1 MIFFFRSGRC
11 KWFDPYLHSNVVK
24 QRANHKRQRDLTE
37 NSDPNGRCGMCF
49 ALSVWNVN
57 QPAPRRAKSA
67 MLPENASHAFT
78 RSANPSHPISC
89 RKHNCIFTISS
100 PRLASPVHV
109 FFSYSLSR
117 ATSICCVLTV
127 LVKAEDGGRWRS
139 PPGARGPVRLLGCR
153 VSFVLLG
160 ALRSFRAA
168 GLR

>member
-1 MIFFFRSGRC
+1 MIFFSDQDVASG
-11 KWFDPYLHSNVVK
+11 LI
-24 QRANHKRQRDLTE
+24 LTSTPMFLSRE
-37 NSDPNGRCGMCF
+37 QITNGSETWSRIPIRTGDGMCF
-49 ALSVWNVN
+49 GLSVWNVN
-57 QPAPRRAKSA
+57 QSAPRRAKSA

-89 RKHNCIFTISS
+89 RKPNCIFTISS
-100 PRLASPVHV
+100 PRLASPVYV

-127 LVKAEDGGRWRS
+127 SVRAEDGGCRHS